1 MNINSNGMLLF
12 ISPEK
17 YEQYGLLEVNLSFNL
32 KILSIMPNI
41 SKNMKFTLIAK
52 FYRFVYKS
60 LLWPSSKVV
69 NYSKVNT
76 GNISALV
83 TVH

>member
-1 MNINSNGMLLF
+1 MLLF

-17 YEQYGLLEVNLSFNL
+17 YEQYGLLEVNLSFNF

-60 LLWPSSKVV
+60 LL
-69 NYSKVNT
+69 
-76 GNISALV
+76 
-83 TVH
+83 